1 MKNKLKTLALTLM
14 LSTTAAM
21 ADSSLVAIE
30 GAFGTM
36 DVDQENSV
44 SRATANSNVSLLG
57 GGIKIGAQSDEFR
70 IFLSA
75 NYYDSSD
82 SNYNYVT
89 TYGAELDYL
98 IKPSSTFDIFLG
110 VNVGIAS
117 LEQIDDDNVKRTS
130 NDMYYGGSAGVNYHL
145 NNSFDLELGA
155 RVLLLDISN
164 TKNDVTY
171 TYNTIISGYA
181 SVIYKFHM
189 KD

>member
-1 MKNKLKTLALTLM
+1 MKNKFKTLALTLM

-21 ADSSLVAIE
+21 ADESLVALE
-30 GAFGTM
+30 GAFGSLN
-36 DVDQENSV
+36 VDQENSV
-44 SRATANSNVSLLG
+44 SGATSNSNVSLMG

-70 IFLSA
+70 VFLSA

-98 IKPSSTFDIFLG
+98 IKPSPSFDIFLG
-110 VNVGIAS
+110 VNAGIAS
-117 LEQIDDDNVKRTS
+117 IEQIDDTNVKRTS
-130 NDMYYGGSAGVNYHL
+130 KDMYYGGSGGLNVHL
-145 NNSFDLELGA
+145 NNSFDLEFGG

-164 TKNDVTY
+164 TKNNVKY
-171 TYNTIISGYA
+171 TYNTLISGYA